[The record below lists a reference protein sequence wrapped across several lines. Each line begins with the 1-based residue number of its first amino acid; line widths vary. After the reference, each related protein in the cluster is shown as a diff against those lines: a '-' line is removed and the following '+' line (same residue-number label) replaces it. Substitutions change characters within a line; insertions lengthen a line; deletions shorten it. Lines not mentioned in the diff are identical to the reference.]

1 MASTKVRD
9 YAKLAADIKD
19 QVGESNII
27 SAAHCAT
34 RLRLVLKESPSGEV
48 TKRIS
53 EMPAVIQVVE
63 KGGQYQIV
71 IGTHAK
77 DVYEELTRIMKL
89 DESAQENVRQGIFAR
104 IIATM
109 SAVFAPFVYILAAAG
124 LVQGALI
131 IITQFFPAFAG
142 TGTYSV
148 LSFISWTPFTFLP
161 VMIAV
166 TASRHFKCNTYIALW
181 CCLALVNADW
191 GAIAARISGGEVVRF
206 LAFPMAQTTYTST
219 VLPPLFLVLIL
230 AYLERFLDK
239 HLPDVLKA
247 IGTPFLCAIIM
258 VPLTILVIGPIS
270 DGAANGIA
278 VAYNYLAHTVPV
290 IAGALVGGIW
300 QVFVI
305 FGVHWGVT
313 PMNIANFNA
322 NGCDTFQAFQTCAVV
337 AQAAACFGVVL
348 KTKKKEMKRV
358 AFSSGLTGVFGITEP
373 AIYGVTLSLKK
384 PFVCGCVG
392 GAIGAVIISLFGT
405 QYYAYAGLPGLLTTV
420 NAISSMNPASFPGMI
435 IGTLA
440 TIVITIGLVMVVGC
454 DEKVPAVS
462 PADGNPAAPA
472 PTAAS
477 ASAATAASAATSA
490 PATTA
495 APAAISAPTA
505 ASAPAATAAP
515 AAISAPTAASAPAA
529 VTVYAPLNGQV
540 KSNTEVNDP
549 TFAQGVLGQGAA
561 IIPTEGRLYAPFDCT
576 VFSVADTR
584 HAISLAGPDG
594 IEMIIHI
601 GLDTVELEGK
611 GFSPKVKDGDVVKT
625 GELLMEFDLEE
636 IKKKY
641 DTITPI
647 LVTNAYDYSMIELLK
662 NGETVRIGEP
672 ILTVKR

>member
-9 YAKLAADIKD
+9 YAKLAADIKE
-19 QVGESNII
+19 QIGESNIV

-34 RLRLVLKESPSGEV
+34 RLRLVLKESPSAEV

-71 IGTHAK
+71 IGTHAR
-77 DVYEELTRIMKL
+77 DVYEEMAKIMKI
-89 DESAQENVRQGIFAR
+89 DESAQAGVRQGIFAR
-104 IIATM
+104 VIATM

-131 IITQFFPAFAG
+131 IITQFVPAFAE

-191 GAIAARISGGEVVRF
+191 GAIAARIAEGEVVKF

-219 VLPPLFLVLIL
+219 VLPPLFLVLVL
-230 AYLERFLDK
+230 AYLEHFLEK
-239 HLPDVLKA
+239 RLPDVLKA

-258 VPLTILVIGPIS
+258 VPLTILVIGPLS
-270 DGAANGIA
+270 DGAAQGIA

-290 IAGALVGGIW
+290 VAGALVGGIW
-300 QVFVI
+300 EVFVI

-313 PMNIANFNA
+313 PMNIANFSA

-337 AQAAACFGVVL
+337 AQAAACFGVVM
-348 KTKKKEMKRV
+348 KTRKRELKRV

-392 GAIGAVIISLFGT
+392 GAVGGIIISLFGT

-420 NAISSMNPASFPGMI
+420 NAISDTNPSSFPGMMV
-435 IGTLA
+435 GALA
-440 TIVITIGLVMVVGC
+440 TIIITIGLVMIVGC
-454 DEKVPAVS
+454 DEKTPVSAGEDSAIPVPENKAV
-462 PADGNPAAPA
+462 AAA
-472 PTAAS
+472 ET
-477 ASAATAASAATSA
+477 
-490 PATTA
+490 
-495 APAAISAPTA
+495 I
-505 ASAPAATAAP
+505 
-515 AAISAPTAASAPAA
+515 
-529 VTVYAPLNGQV
+529 TVFAPLNGQLR
-540 KSNTEVNDP
+540 SNTAVNDP
-549 TFAQGVLGQGAA
+549 TFAEGILGQGAA

-576 VFSVADTR
+576 VFGVTDTK
-584 HAISLAGPDG
+584 HAITLNGPGG
-594 IEMIIHI
+594 IEMLIHI
-601 GLDTVELEGK
+601 GLDTVELGGK
-611 GFSPKVKDGDVVKT
+611 GFTPKVKDGDMVKA
-625 GELLMEFDLEE
+625 GDLLIEFNLEE

-641 DTITPI
+641 ETITPI
-647 LVTNAYDYSMIELLK
+647 LVTNADDYAAIELVK
-662 NGETVRIGEP
+662 EGETVRVGEP
-672 ILTVKR
+672 IFNVKQ